1 MLPEIQILPPTIGNR
16 QQVTDMMMSPKILFQ
31 VLNWETNE
39 KLSFIRAMELDF
51 MRETLAKDLIEAQAA
66 CGKIT
71 NPETG

>member
-1 MLPEIQILPPTIGNR
+1 
-16 QQVTDMMMSPKILFQ
+16 
-31 VLNWETNE
+31 
-39 KLSFIRAMELDF
+39 MELDF